1 MTSLFDG
8 SVGHVKNVSF
18 GLGIIG
24 FCGCLI
30 GWFVAPRDFFVAYL
44 FGHFFFL
51 GLSLGSLALLMIHH
65 LTAGDWGYAV
75 RRFLE
80 SAVGKVPLLACL
92 VETISYEFSTL
103 SPWETRPVVSAA
115 ETLQIYLNPPGFVLR
130 TAIVF
135 AVWIIMARQLLKW
148 SAEQDVTVSL
158 EPTRKMRTLSG
169 PGLVIYPVTMTF
181 AAVDW
186 LMSMEADWYST
197 MFPVLICIGQ
207 VLSALALVILLLAWA
222 ARSSPLGPLANEKNF
237 HKLGNLL
244 LAFTMMWAYL
254 AFGQLLVIWSGNLPH
269 EISWYLHRI
278 SGGWRWI
285 AIFIALFHFFVPFF
299 LLLMRAAKQRR
310 RILAG
315 IGACVLAAHIVA
327 VWWTIAPGIYT
338 KHFYVGWLAPAA
350 FLGIGGIY
358 AFAFLKDLANLRAAE
373 EADLDSYGWID
384 RNSGTVRIPIDRA
397 MQLLLER
404 GLPDV
409 GTGQTPLSLMQSRP
423 GESATPP
430 QLLKSP

>member
-1 MTSLFDG
+1 MKSIFDD
-8 SVGHVKNVSF
+8 SVGHAKNVSL

-80 SAVGKVPLLACL
+80 SAVGNLPLLVLLFVPIFFGLANL
-92 VETISYEFSTL
+92 Y
-103 SPWETRPVVSAA
+103 PWQNRAVVAA
-115 ETLQIYLNPPGFVLR
+115 DETLRVTRIYLNPPGFVLR

-135 AVWIIMARQLLKW
+135 AVWIIMTRQLLKW

-186 LMSMEADWYST
+186 LMSMDADWYST
-197 MFPVLICIGQ
+197 MFPILICIGQ
-207 VLSALALVILLLAWA
+207 VLNALAFVILVLSAA
-222 ARSSPLGPLANEKNF
+222 ARSSELGPLIGEDTF

-244 LAFTMMWAYL
+244 LAFTMIWAYL
-254 AFGQLLVIWSGNLPH
+254 AFGQLLIIWSGNLPR
-269 EISWYLHRI
+269 EIGWYLHRV
-278 SGGWRWI
+278 SHGWRWV
-285 AIFIALFHFFVPFF
+285 ALFIALFQFFVPFF
-299 LLLMRAAKQRR
+299 FLLMRPVKKRR
-310 RILAG
+310 H
-315 IGACVLAAHIVA
+315 VLARVAACLFIANIVTI
-327 VWWTIAPGIYT
+327 WWTVAPSVYSE
-338 KHFYVGWLAPAA
+338 HFFVSWLAVAA
-350 FLGIGGIY
+350 FFGIGGIWS
-358 AFAFLKDLANLRAAE
+358 AVFLSNLEKRKLLPLNDPRFAIA
-373 EADLDSYGWID
+373 
-384 RNSGTVRIPIDRA
+384 IP
-397 MQLLLER
+397 
-404 GLPDV
+404 
-409 GTGQTPLSLMQSRP
+409 T
-423 GESATPP
+423 
-430 QLLKSP
+430 

>member
-1 MTSLFDG
+1 VISNINA
-8 SVGHVKNVSF
+8 SVGRAKNVSLSV
-18 GLGIIG
+18 GAIG
-24 FCGCLI
+24 VAGCLI
-30 GWFVAPRDFFVAYL
+30 GWVVAPRDFFVAYL
-44 FGHFFFL
+44 FSHFFFL
-51 GLSLGSLALLMIHH
+51 SLSLGSLALLMIHH

-80 SAVGKVPLLACL
+80 SAVSNLPLLAL
-92 VETISYEFSTL
+92 LFVPFFFGLAKLY
-103 SPWETRPVVSAA
+103 PWKNSAVVAA
-115 ETLQIYLNPPGFVLR
+115 DETLRETQIYLNTPGFILR

-148 SAEQDVTVSL
+148 SAEQDETTSL
-158 EPTRKMRTLSG
+158 EPTRKMRKLSG
-169 PGLVIYPVTMTF
+169 PGLVIYPVSMTF

-207 VLSALALVILLLAWA
+207 ILSALAAVILLLAWA
-222 ARSSPLGPLANEKNF
+222 ARSSPLGPLASEENF

-285 AIFIALFHFFVPFF
+285 AIFIALFEFFVPFF
-299 LLLMRAAKQRR
+299 LLLMRPVKKRR
-310 RILAG
+310 KVLAPVA
-315 IGACVLAAHIVA
+315 ACVLIAHIVV
-327 VWWTIAPGIYT
+327 VWWTIAPSVYT
-338 KHFYVGWLAPAA
+338 KHFHLGWLAVAA

-358 AFAFLKDLANLRAAE
+358 SFAFLKN
-373 EADLDSYGWID
+373 
-384 RNSGTVRIPIDRA
+384 
-397 MQLLLER
+397 LER
-404 GLPDV
+404 RRLV
-409 GTGQTPLSLMQSRP
+409 
-423 GESATPP
+423 P
-430 QLLKSP
+430 QNDPRLALAVPT

>member
-1 MTSLFDG
+1 MSSILDG
-8 SVGHVKNVSF
+8 SVGRAKNVSL
-18 GLGIIG
+18 GLGIVGLI
-24 FCGCLI
+24 GCLI
-30 GWFVAPRDFFVAYL
+30 GWFIAPRDFFVAYL

-51 GLSLGSLALLMIHH
+51 SLSLGSLALLMIHH

-80 SAVGKVPLLACL
+80 SAVGNLPLLAL
-92 VETISYEFSTL
+92 LFVPIFFGLAQLY
-103 SPWETRPVVSAA
+103 PWQNPAVVAPD
-115 ETLQIYLNPPGFVLR
+115 ETLRATQIYLNPLGFILR

-135 AVWIIMARQLLKW
+135 AIWIIMARQLLKW
-148 SAEQDVTVSL
+148 SAEQDATVSL

-186 LMSMEADWYST
+186 LMSMETDWFST

-207 VLSALALVILLLAWA
+207 ILSALALVILLLTWV
-222 ARSSPLGPLANEKNF
+222 ARSSPLGLLASQENF

-254 AFGQLLVIWSGNLPH
+254 AFGQLLIIWSGNLPH

-278 SGGWRWI
+278 SDGWKWI
-285 AIFIALFHFFVPFF
+285 AIFIACFEFFVPFF
-299 LLLMRAAKQRR
+299 LLLMRPVKKRR

-315 IGACVLAAHIVA
+315 VAACVFAAHVIV
-327 VWWTIAPGIYT
+327 VWWTIAPSVYT

-358 AFAFLKDLANLRAAE
+358 SFAFLNSLEKRRLVPLNDPRLALAVP
-373 EADLDSYGWID
+373 
-384 RNSGTVRIPIDRA
+384 T
-397 MQLLLER
+397 
-404 GLPDV
+404 
-409 GTGQTPLSLMQSRP
+409 
-423 GESATPP
+423 
-430 QLLKSP
+430 